1 MVDDI
6 CNRLRLL
13 LLVSVVIASLMMCSY
28 SFADSKLNK
37 CLQYREQIISILEQE
52 GVSSDY
58 FYLAVC
64 ESRCKIKTSSK
75 GARGF
80 FQVTEYTYKQFKS
93 DDCSM
98 KDIDDIRCN
107 TTAAARYIKHLQKRF
122 SKMYMVIKAYN
133 RGGTNLLRKGSTPEA
148 EGLSKCVMN
157 YVNAK
162 VTD

>member
-1 MVDDI
+1 
-6 CNRLRLL
+6 
-13 LLVSVVIASLMMCSY
+13 
-28 SFADSKLNK
+28 
-37 CLQYREQIISILEQE
+37 
-52 GVSSDY
+52 
-58 FYLAVC
+58 
-64 ESRCKIKTSSK
+64 
-75 GARGF
+75 
-80 FQVTEYTYKQFKS
+80 
-93 DDCSM
+93 M

-148 EGLSKCVMN
+148 EGLSRCVMN